1 MIYLRFSER
10 EGEQIKF
17 AIINEPAWDRE
28 LKEIF
33 EKEYSEEIA
42 KKYLREFSEILDN
55 EIGFPE
61 EINYLNSTSN
71 TFFKYSA
78 KEGKWKDTHKGIS
91 DYTVLHDS
99 KYWECF
105 IEKHRHYKKLLPVL
119 KEAVERVTSTV
130 LLPSEES
137 FEPIRSIKRYVD
149 SERYNNDC
157 EYVHN
162 NILLN
167 LKQYFSEGIVE
178 ELYDRIL
185 DRLFKNDG
193 YEDYIVVFEED
204 SIIGKLDKSGFKA
217 LEMDG
222 FERVYEM
229 LQYELD
235 EQDLSEFMIRI
246 KNLFIFGN
254 GNIKIPIKKKDHH
267 KNYYIELENG
277 KTAIINE
284 NRIFL
289 KLDKDILKEIANV
302 LDKKLKVTNKGT
314 LELKDENNYK
324 RIKELDDYTGKIEL
338 YLEKYEIKIDLHCKM
353 KLRNYEDIKEYNTLS
368 KRTKIC
374 VHSLEYYY
382 SDNFRECKEYYI
394 DEISKQDTLKNS
406 WLEVEIVR

>member
-17 AIINEPAWDRE
+17 AIINEPAWDQE

-33 EKEYSEEIA
+33 EKEYSKGIA

-99 KYWECF
+99 EYWEGF

-130 LLPSEES
+130 LVPSEES
-137 FEPIRSIKRYVD
+137 FEPIRSIKKYVD
-149 SERYNNDC
+149 SESYNNDC
-157 EYVHN
+157 EDVQN
-162 NILLN
+162 NILWN

-178 ELYDRIL
+178 EVYDRIL

-193 YEDYIVVFEED
+193 REDYIVIFEED

-217 LEMDG
+217 LEMEG
-222 FERVYEM
+222 FERVYAM

-235 EQDLSEFMIRI
+235 EQDLAKFMIRI

-254 GNIKIPIKKKDHH
+254 GNIKIPIKKKDYHE
-267 KNYYIELENG
+267 NYYIEVENG
-277 KTAIINE
+277 KTAIIN
-284 NRIFL
+284 RGSIFL
-289 KLDKDILKEIANV
+289 KLDKDILNEIAKV
-302 LDKKLKVTNKGT
+302 LDNELKINNSGE
-314 LELKDENNYK
+314 LELKDENNHK
-324 RIKELDDYTGKIEL
+324 SILKFDDYRGKINL
-338 YLEKYEIKIDLHCKM
+338 YLEKYEIIFELSCKM
-353 KLRNYEDIKEYNTLS
+353 CDKSREYNKPS
-368 KRTKIC
+368 KRVESC
-374 VHSLEYYY
+374 VYSLGCQYNNK
-382 SDNFRECKEYYI
+382 NFEVYKYYYI